1 MNAVKSSNTR
11 KFVYSTGGNRGT
23 LFDAF
28 INSNSKP
35 HMVDKLSKS
44 VFASS
49 ETVLPEAKSIFEKL
63 CDGLG
68 EFNIRQKSL
77 GKLKTKIPKAF
88 NELSLE
94 EAGELIYKGQI
105 RDLIGDGCGT
115 RIILNNTGSRKELV
129 SRLVDA
135 HKAGKI
141 TIQKIENYHGKGINP
156 YFDEDD
162 LKLFQELDF
171 IGTYGNKQSV
181 QIINKV
187 KDAGYTRVNMDVLV
201 NGSRAEFQV
210 GGKNT
215 TRFGEVEHYLYD
227 MRGKGTVNL
236 SNLSEN
242 QKKLFYKM
250 KESYVKIMRNPV
262 LKEKYN
268 DYLTN
273 VWKVLKDAES
283 LNIKPKLPELP
294 EGMPKILSAVNL
306 LKLEKNAL

>member
-44 VFASS
+44 VFSSS
-49 ETVLPEAKSIFEKL
+49 ESVLPEAKNIFEKL
-63 CDGLG
+63 CGGLG
-68 EFNIRQKSL
+68 NFNIRQKSL
-77 GKLKTKIPKAF
+77 DKLKTKIPKAF
-88 NELSLE
+88 NDLSFE
-94 EAGELIYKGQI
+94 DAKELIYKGSLK
-105 RDLIGDGCGT
+105 DLIGDGCGT
-115 RIILNNTGSRKELV
+115 RIILKDLNSRKELV
-129 SRLVDA
+129 SRLIEA
-135 HKAGKI
+135 HKSGKI
-141 TIQKIENYHGKGINP
+141 TIQKIENYHGKGITP
-156 YFDEDD
+156 YFDAND
-162 LKLFQELDF
+162 LKFFQELDF
-171 IGTYGNKQSV
+171 TGTYGSKQGV

-201 NGSRAEFQV
+201 NGTKVEFQI

-227 MRGKGTVNL
+227 MRSKGAVNL
-236 SNLSEN
+236 SKLSEN

-250 KESYVKIMRNPV
+250 KASYVKIMRNPV

-294 EGMPKILSAVNL
+294 EGMPRILSAVNL